1 MSTAIHNT
9 NKACCTIPPVQAD
22 YQPKGSFKSLGDFQK
37 VYVAGPEK
45 SDNAIICVFDIFGF
59 FPQTQQ
65 GADIVASNLNTTVY
79 MPDFFEPNEAFPSSK
94 YPPKTDQDKA
104 DIQAFFGGT
113 ASPPKAIAKLT
124 KFGNYLKSQGAK
136 NVGIY
141 GFCWGG
147 KVVVSAAGENTPF
160 TAASIIHPAMLS
172 VDDAEKL
179 TIPLAIYVSHDE
191 SEDEYNKIVDVIGK
205 KSFASLN
212 DHKYYKNMFHGWAA
226 ARGDLN
232 NEDNKREYEEVYG
245 KLIEFFKKS
254 L

>member
-9 NKACCTIPPVQAD
+9 NQACCTIPPVQSD
-22 YQPKGSFKSLGDFQK
+22 YQPKGTFKSLGDFQR
-37 VYVAGPEK
+37 VYVTGPEK
-45 SDNAIICVFDIFGF
+45 SDNAIVCVYDIFGY

-65 GADIVASNLNTTVY
+65 GADIVASSLNTTVY
-79 MPDFFEPNEAFPSSK
+79 MPDFFEHDKPFPASK
-94 YPPKTDQDKA
+94 YPPQSDQDKA
-104 DIQAFFGGT
+104 DLQAFFGGT
-113 ASPPKAIAKLT
+113 ANPPAAIAKLT
-124 KFGNYLKSQGAK
+124 KFGSHLKSEGAK
-136 NVGIY
+136 NVGVY

-160 TAASIIHPAMLS
+160 SAASIIHPAMLS
-172 VDDAEKL
+172 VEDAKKL
-179 TIPLAIYVSHDE
+179 TIPLAIYVSNDE
-191 SEDEYNKIVDVIGK
+191 PEDEYNKILDVIGK

-232 NEDNKREYEEVYG
+232 NEDNKREYEDVYG
-245 KLIEFFKKS
+245 KLVQFLKDT